1 MPRPGGGDQGGWF
14 EPKLIAGTLQ
24 LPFCDGR
31 ILRILCEG
39 TSRANDYQTRRY
51 KQCFRDSVSLRSMPQ
66 LADHSRAGERR
77 GCIDR
82 LGSGQAAPR
91 NCFSERHE
99 DHRAALPL
107 NIMSFRLNF
116 ASTTVSCISNRN
128 MISLSPG

>member
-39 TSRANDYQTRRY
+39 TLRANDYQTRRY
-51 KQCFRDSVSLRSMPQ
+51 KQSFRDSVSLHSMPQ
-66 LADHSRAGERR
+66 LGNHLKAGEQRSL
-77 GCIDR
+77 ID
-82 LGSGQAAPR
+82 GPASGHAAPR
-91 NCFSERHE
+91 NCFSESHD

-107 NIMSFRLNF
+107 NTMSFSVNF

-128 MISLSPG
+128 TISLSPG